1 MTPFLFIDRRPP
13 LHSNSASAEPS
24 AEFLRMRTLWGA
36 ACDTRYL
43 GPQQVHKFLHYRAPH
58 IPITGT
64 CTQAEILVIQDMLLE
79 PSRYFTNIYIVG
91 SLSVFV
97 ILVIVILGKDFRSQ
111 VVLIFI

>member
-1 MTPFLFIDRRPP
+1 MTPFSFIDRRPP

-24 AEFLRMRTLWGA
+24 AEFWRMRTLWGA

-43 GPQQVHKFLHYRAPH
+43 GPQKDKFLHYRVPH

>member
-24 AEFLRMRTLWGA
+24 AEFWRMRTLRGA
-36 ACDTRYL
+36 ACDRRYL
-43 GPQQVHKFLHYRAPH
+43 GPQKDKFLHYRVPH